1 MMMWVFIFI
10 IRKQQHNKGLS
21 TMTNQ
26 EYKQMYIE
34 SCVESGAKCTSSG
47 LRQFIVWRKHVESFF
62 DEMKS
67 KT

>member
-1 MMMWVFIFI
+1 
-10 IRKQQHNKGLS
+10 
-21 TMTNQ
+21 MTNQ